1 MRLGYSSS
9 SLLFAVP
16 ICLVAATLQAQ
27 PRTEQLPTPPPM
39 RFVARE
45 DRAQL
50 MGIRDSK
57 ARVRLTLELADS
69 RLVRTEALT
78 SQKQFEQASASLG
91 NYLGLIEDVMG
102 YIGTLVRDRGS
113 TRDLYRRV
121 DISLRG
127 HIPRL
132 AVIRRVTPADLA
144 IHIKVAEEF
153 ARDMRS
159 EALDSFY
166 GYSILRD
173 NPKPE
178 TKADAAK
185 DPSPDNKR
193 P

>member
-1 MRLGYSSS
+1 
-9 SLLFAVP
+9 VIP
-16 ICLVAATLQAQ
+16 ICLLTATAQAQ
-27 PRTEQLPTPPPM
+27 PRTDQLPTPPPM

-50 MGIRDSK
+50 LANHDSK
-57 ARVRLTLELADS
+57 ARVRLTLELALA
-69 RLVRTEALT
+69 RLAITEALT
-78 SQKQFEQASASLG
+78 TQKQFEQASASLG

-121 DISLRG
+121 DISLRAQ
-127 HIPRL
+127 IPRL
-132 AVIRRVTPADLA
+132 ALMRRATPADYA

-173 NPKPE
+173 PKPE
-178 TKADAAK
+178 TKADATK

>member
-1 MRLGYSSS
+1 
-9 SLLFAVP
+9 
-16 ICLVAATLQAQ
+16 
-27 PRTEQLPTPPPM
+27 M
-39 RFVARE
+39 RFVTRE

-50 MGIRDSK
+50 LANRDSK
-57 ARVRLTLELADS
+57 ARVRVTLELALA
-69 RLVRTEALT
+69 RLATTEALT
-78 SQKQFEQASASLG
+78 TQKQFEQASASLG

-121 DISLRG
+121 DISLRAQ
-127 HIPRL
+127 IPRL
-132 AVIRRVTPADLA
+132 AVMRRATPADYA

-173 NPKPE
+173 PKPE
-178 TKADAAK
+178 TKADATKA
-185 DPSPDNKR
+185 PSPDNKR